1 MAIINANMVK
11 TFHDNL
17 FRNIALMSS
26 ATVAAQLIN
35 VVIQPI
41 LTRIVPAEALGIFT
55 FLVSMANIVIPVASL
70 KLDLLI
76 TSEADDNRAQY
87 ITDVCIVIT
96 TIISLVFLLVIST
109 GYIVRVNIFFQY
121 GPIIFTVP
129 LMVFTNGIRFLFI
142 SYNNRYRQYKIIG
155 LIGILRE
162 FTRGVIQ
169 IVSGLLTFGAL
180 GQVAGYA
187 LAPISGLKKQTKDY
201 VQKFEKRDKLNYL
214 IFKDI
219 ITKGK
224 NQILYLVPAQFL
236 NSFSSSLVI
245 LFISMLYSTEQL
257 GYYSAG
263 VRLLEVPMIFITAN
277 VSKVFYKQI
286 SEDVNLHHR
295 VLPKFTKISLAL
307 LLISILGFGT
317 LYLIAPQFSR
327 FVFGKGY
334 EVAGDYIKC
343 LCLMYVV
350 RMVATSFTGLFTIF
364 NKQQIE
370 LGLNL
375 FLIVAASVVYI
386 VSTKWNLPIISFMW
400 LISLSYTLMYII
412 LWLGYF
418 SLCKSHDKR
427 LTENQK

>member
-1 MAIINANMVK
+1 
-11 TFHDNL
+11 
-17 FRNIALMSS
+17 
-26 ATVAAQLIN
+26 
-35 VVIQPI
+35 
-41 LTRIVPAEALGIFT
+41 
-55 FLVSMANIVIPVASL
+55 
-70 KLDLLI
+70 
-76 TSEADDNRAQY
+76 
-87 ITDVCIVIT
+87 
-96 TIISLVFLLVIST
+96 
-109 GYIVRVNIFFQY
+109 
-121 GPIIFTVP
+121 
-129 LMVFTNGIRFLFI
+129 MVFTNGIRFLFI

-317 LYLIAPQFSR
+317 LYLIWGTERS
-327 FVFGKGY
+327 V
-334 EVAGDYIKC
+334 
-343 LCLMYVV
+343 YV
-350 RMVATSFTGLFTIF
+350 
-364 NKQQIE
+364 
-370 LGLNL
+370 
-375 FLIVAASVVYI
+375 SV
-386 VSTKWNLPIISFMW
+386 
-400 LISLSYTLMYII
+400 
-412 LWLGYF
+412 G
-418 SLCKSHDKR
+418 
-427 LTENQK
+427 

>member
-1 MAIINANMVK
+1 MLKILNNK
-11 TFHDNL
+11 L

-26 ATVAAQLIN
+26 ATVAAQMIN

-41 LTRIVPAEALGIFT
+41 LTRIVPAETLGIFT
-55 FLVSMANIVIPVASL
+55 FLVSMANIAIPVASL

-87 ITDVCIVIT
+87 ITDVCIVLT
-96 TIISLVFLLVIST
+96 TIISLIFLLVISG
-109 GYIVRVNIFFQY
+109 GYLMKANIFSQY

-129 LMVFTNGIRFLFI
+129 LMVFTNGVRFLFI

-162 FTRGVIQ
+162 LTRGGIQ
-169 IVSGLLTFGAL
+169 ILSGLLTLGAL

-187 LAPISGLKKQTKDY
+187 LAPISGLKKQTKEYVLKFTNRQKLDY
-201 VQKFEKRDKLNYL
+201 AT
-214 IFKDI
+214 FKDI
-219 ITKGK
+219 IIKGK
-224 NQILYLVPAQFL
+224 KQILYLVPAQFL

-286 SEDVNLHHR
+286 SEDVNLHNL
-295 VLPKFTKISLAL
+295 VLPKFVKISFAL
-307 LLISILGFGT
+307 LLISTLAFGT
-317 LYLIAPQFSR
+317 LYFIAPQFSR
-327 FVFGKGY
+327 IVFGKGY
-334 EVAGDYIKC
+334 EVAGEYIKC
-343 LCLMYVV
+343 LCLMYLV

-364 NKQQIE
+364 GKQQIE
-370 LGLNL
+370 LGLNI
-375 FLIVAASVVYI
+375 FLIVAASVVYVI
-386 VSTKWNLPIISFMW
+386 SRKIDLPIISFMW
-400 LISLSYTLMYII
+400 LISISYSIMYLT

-418 SLCKSHDKR
+418 SLCRTHDLEIK
-427 LTENQK
+427 N

>member
-201 VQKFEKRDKLNYL
+201 VQKFEKCDKLNYL

>member
-1 MAIINANMVK
+1 MLKILNNK
-11 TFHDNL
+11 L

-26 ATVAAQLIN
+26 ATIAAQMIN

-41 LTRIVPAEALGIFT
+41 LTRIVPAETLGIFT
-55 FLVSMANIVIPVASL
+55 FLVSMANIAIPVASL

-87 ITDVCIVIT
+87 ITDVCVVVT
-96 TIISLVFLLVIST
+96 TIISSIFLLVISC
-109 GYIVRVNIFFQY
+109 GYALKANIFCQY

-162 FTRGVIQ
+162 LTRGGIQ
-169 IVSGLLTFGAL
+169 IVSGLLTLGAL

-187 LAPISGLKKQTKDY
+187 LAPLSGLKKQTAEY
-201 VQKFEKRDKLNYL
+201 VQKFKQRQTLDYAT
-214 IFKDI
+214 FKDVI
-219 ITKGK
+219 IKGK
-224 NQILYLVPAQFL
+224 KQILYLVPAQFL

-286 SEDVNLHHR
+286 SEDVNLHHA
-295 VLPKFTKISLAL
+295 VLPKFTKISIAL
-307 LLISILGFGT
+307 LLISTLAFGT
-317 LYLIAPQFSR
+317 LYFIAPQFSR
-327 FVFGKGY
+327 FIFGEGY
-334 EVAGDYIKC
+334 EVAGEYIKC
-343 LCLMYVV
+343 LCLMYLV

-364 NKQQIE
+364 GKQQVE
-370 LGLNL
+370 LGLNV
-375 FLIVAASVVYI
+375 FLIVAASVVYVI
-386 VSTKWNLPIISFMW
+386 SRKTDLPITSFMW
-400 LISLSYTLMYII
+400 LISISYSLMYLT
-412 LWLGYF
+412 LWLGYY
-418 SLCKSHDKR
+418 SLCKSHDLKIKS
-427 LTENQK
+427 L

>member
-1 MAIINANMVK
+1 MLKIFNNK
-11 TFHDNL
+11 L

-26 ATVAAQLIN
+26 ATVAAQMIN

-41 LTRIVPAEALGIFT
+41 LTRIVPAETLGVFT
-55 FLVSMANIVIPVASL
+55 FLVSMANIAIPVASL

-87 ITDVCIVIT
+87 ITDVCIVVT
-96 TIISLVFLLVIST
+96 TIISLIFLLVISG
-109 GYIVRVNIFFQY
+109 GYLMRANIFCQY

-129 LMVFTNGIRFLFI
+129 LMVFTNGVRFLFI

-155 LIGILRE
+155 LIGVLRE
-162 FTRGVIQ
+162 LTRGGIQ
-169 IVSGLLTFGAL
+169 ILSGLLTLGAL
-180 GQVAGYA
+180 GQVSGYA
-187 LAPISGLKKQTKDY
+187 LAPISGLKKQTKEYVLKFTNRQKLDY
-201 VQKFEKRDKLNYL
+201 AT
-214 IFKDI
+214 FKDI
-219 ITKGK
+219 IIKGK
-224 NQILYLVPAQFL
+224 KQILYLVPAQFL

-286 SEDVNLHHR
+286 SEDVNLHNT
-295 VLPKFTKISLAL
+295 VLPKFVKISFAL
-307 LLISILGFGT
+307 LLISTLAFGT
-317 LYLIAPQFSR
+317 LYFIAPQFSR

-334 EVAGDYIKC
+334 EVAGEYIKC
-343 LCLMYVV
+343 LCLMYLV

-364 NKQQIE
+364 DKQQIE
-370 LGLNL
+370 LGLNI
-375 FLIVAASVVYI
+375 FLLVAASIVYML
-386 VSTKWNLPIISFMW
+386 SRKFDLPIISFMW
-400 LISLSYTLMYII
+400 LISISYSIMYLT

-418 SLCKSHDKR
+418 SLCRTHDLKIK
-427 LTENQK
+427 N

>member
-1 MAIINANMVK
+1 MLKIFNNK
-11 TFHDNL
+11 L

-26 ATVAAQLIN
+26 ATVAAQIIN

-41 LTRIVPAEALGIFT
+41 LTRIVPAETLGIFT
-55 FLVSMANIVIPVASL
+55 FLVSMANIAIPVASL

-87 ITDVCIVIT
+87 ITDVCIVLT
-96 TIISLVFLLVIST
+96 TIISLIFLLVISG
-109 GYIVRVNIFFQY
+109 GYLMKANIFSQY

-129 LMVFTNGIRFLFI
+129 LMVFTNGVRFLFI

-162 FTRGVIQ
+162 LTRGGIQ
-169 IVSGLLTFGAL
+169 ILSGLLTLGAL

-187 LAPISGLKKQTKDY
+187 LAPISGLKKQTKEYVLKFTNRQKLDY
-201 VQKFEKRDKLNYL
+201 AT
-214 IFKDI
+214 FKDI
-219 ITKGK
+219 IIKGK
-224 NQILYLVPAQFL
+224 KQILYLVPAQFL

-286 SEDVNLHHR
+286 SEDVNLHNL
-295 VLPKFTKISLAL
+295 VLPKFVKISFAL
-307 LLISILGFGT
+307 LLISTLAFGT
-317 LYLIAPQFSR
+317 LYFIAPQFSR
-327 FVFGKGY
+327 IVFGKGY
-334 EVAGDYIKC
+334 EVAGEYIKC
-343 LCLMYVV
+343 LCLMYLV

-364 NKQQIE
+364 GKQQIE
-370 LGLNL
+370 LGLNI
-375 FLIVAASVVYI
+375 FLIVAASVVYVI
-386 VSTKWNLPIISFMW
+386 SRKIDLPIISFMW
-400 LISLSYTLMYII
+400 LISISYSIMYLT

-418 SLCKSHDKR
+418 SLCRTHDLKIK
-427 LTENQK
+427 N

>member
-1 MAIINANMVK
+1 MLKILNNK
-11 TFHDNL
+11 L

-26 ATVAAQLIN
+26 ATVAAQMIN

-41 LTRIVPAEALGIFT
+41 LTRIVPAETLGVFT
-55 FLVSMANIVIPVASL
+55 FLVSMANIAIPVASL

-87 ITDVCIVIT
+87 ITDVCIVVT
-96 TIISLVFLLVIST
+96 TIISLIFLLVISG
-109 GYIVRVNIFFQY
+109 GYLMKANIFCQY

-129 LMVFTNGIRFLFI
+129 LMVFTNGVRFLFI

-162 FTRGVIQ
+162 LTRGGIQ
-169 IVSGLLTFGAL
+169 ILSGLLTLGAL

-187 LAPISGLKKQTKDY
+187 LAPISGLKKQTKEYVLKFKNRQTLDY
-201 VQKFEKRDKLNYL
+201 VT
-214 IFKDI
+214 FKDI
-219 ITKGK
+219 IIKGK
-224 NQILYLVPAQFL
+224 KQILYLVPAQFL

-286 SEDVNLHHR
+286 SEDVNLQNT
-295 VLPKFTKISLAL
+295 VLPKFVKISFAL
-307 LLISILGFGT
+307 LLISTLAFGT
-317 LYLIAPQFSR
+317 LYFIAPQFSR
-327 FVFGKGY
+327 IVFGNGY
-334 EVAGDYIKC
+334 EVAGEYIKC
-343 LCLMYVV
+343 LCLMYLV

-364 NKQQIE
+364 GKQQIE
-370 LGLNL
+370 LGLNI
-375 FLIVAASVVYI
+375 FLIVAASVVYVI
-386 VSTKWNLPIISFMW
+386 SKKIDLPIISFMW
-400 LISLSYTLMYII
+400 LISISYSIMYLT

-418 SLCKSHDKR
+418 NLCRTHDLKIK
-427 LTENQK
+427 N

>member
-1 MAIINANMVK
+1 MLKILNNK
-11 TFHDNL
+11 L

-26 ATVAAQLIN
+26 ATVAAQMIN

-41 LTRIVPAEALGIFT
+41 LTRIVPAETLGVFT
-55 FLVSMANIVIPVASL
+55 FLVSMANIAIPVASL

-87 ITDVCIVIT
+87 ITDVCIVVT
-96 TIISLVFLLVIST
+96 TIISLIFLLVISG
-109 GYIVRVNIFFQY
+109 GYLMKANIFCQY

-129 LMVFTNGIRFLFI
+129 LMVFTNGVRFLFI

-162 FTRGVIQ
+162 LTRGCIQ

-187 LAPISGLKKQTKDY
+187 LAPISGIKKQTKEYVLKFKKRQTLDY
-201 VQKFEKRDKLNYL
+201 VT
-214 IFKDI
+214 FKDI
-219 ITKGK
+219 IIKGK
-224 NQILYLVPAQFL
+224 KQIIYLVPAQFL

-286 SEDVNLHHR
+286 SEDVNLQNT
-295 VLPKFTKISLAL
+295 VLPKFVKISFAL
-307 LLISILGFGT
+307 LLISTLAFGT
-317 LYLIAPQFSR
+317 LYFIAPQFSR
-327 FVFGKGY
+327 IVFGNGY
-334 EVAGDYIKC
+334 EVAGEYIKC
-343 LCLMYVV
+343 LCLMYLV

-364 NKQQIE
+364 GKQQIE
-370 LGLNL
+370 LGLNI
-375 FLIVAASVVYI
+375 FLIVAASVVYVI
-386 VSTKWNLPIISFMW
+386 SKKIDLPIISFMW
-400 LISLSYTLMYII
+400 LISISYSIMYLT

-418 SLCKSHDKR
+418 NLCRTHDLKIK
-427 LTENQK
+427 N